1 MTDRLSEYGWGFQV
15 KVLAAMFTDRIFLQQ
30 ISDIIQADYFESD
43 ANSWLLEV
51 ILTHFTEY
59 KAPPSKDV
67 LKVKLTELHDDG
79 PESVLKAA
87 ILEQLKDVFRFMESD
102 DLTFVKDEILK
113 FCKNQ
118 EIKRAIM
125 ESVGLLQLGNYD
137 QIKTNMDK
145 AMKAGADTDI
155 GLDYKTSVAA
165 RYDEAARHTITT
177 GWDVVDDLMDGGLAN
192 GELGVVMAPAGIG
205 KSWLLINIGANAI
218 KAGHTVIHY
227 TLELNKEYVGQR
239 YDSVLT
245 GINAQTLK
253 HHQDTVQDKMDTLK
267 GELIVKYYPTKS
279 VGVMGLKAHLEKSIM
294 LGKKPALVIVDY
306 GDLLKINVKKDKH
319 EALEELY
326 EDLRGMAGEYDV
338 PVWTASQAGRS
349 ALEEDIIEAD
359 KIASSYGKV
368 MVADFLMSL
377 SRKVEDKMSGTGR
390 GHVIKNRFGPDGIT
404 LPCKIN
410 TNNGQFQFFE
420 PQTTQGK
427 QTTQVM
433 KTGENIVKKNLAQKF
448 KDMGGSFG

>member
-1 MTDRLSEYGWGFQV
+1 MTDKLSEYGYGFQI
-15 KVLAAMFTDRIFLQQ
+15 KVLASMFTDRIFLQQ
-30 ISDIIQADYFESD
+30 IADIIQPSYFESES
-43 ANSWLLEV
+43 NIWLLEI
-51 ILTHFTEY
+51 ILEHFNQY

-67 LKVKLTELHDDG
+67 LKVKLTELSDDG
-79 PESVLKAA
+79 PESILKTA
-87 ILEQLKDVFRFMESD
+87 ILEQLKEVFRYMESD
-102 DLTFVKDEILK
+102 DLSFVKDEILK

-125 ESVGLLQLGNYD
+125 DSVGLLKMGNYD
-137 QIKTNMDK
+137 EIKSKIDG
-145 AMKAGADTDI
+145 AMKAGADTNI
-155 GLDYKTSVAA
+155 GLDYKVNIQA
-165 RYDEAARHTITT
+165 RYAEASRHTITT
-177 GWDVVDDLMDGGLAN
+177 GWDVIDDLMDGGLAP

-205 KSWLLINIGANAI
+205 KSWMLINIGANAI

-227 TLELNKEYVGQR
+227 TLELNENYVGQR

-253 HHQDTVQDKMDTLK
+253 HHQDTVEEKMASLRGD
-267 GELIVKYYPTKS
+267 LIVKYFPTKS
-279 VGVMGLKAHLEKSIM
+279 VGVMGLKAHLEKTIM
-294 LGKKPALVIVDY
+294 LGKTPALVIVDY
-306 GDLLKINVKKDKH
+306 GDLLKINAKKDKH

-326 EDLRGMAGEYDV
+326 EELRGMAGEYDI

-349 ALEEDIIEAD
+349 ALEEDVIEAD

-404 LPCKIN
+404 LPSKIN

-420 PQTTQGK
+420 PQTAQGK
-427 QTTQVM
+427 QTTQTM
-433 KTGENIVKKNLAQKF
+433 KTGENMMKKNLAQKF
-448 KDMGGSFG
+448 KDLGGTLG

>member
-1 MTDRLSEYGWGFQV
+1 MTDRLSEYGYGFQI
-15 KVLAAMFTDRIFLQQ
+15 KVLAALFTDRIFLQQ
-30 ISDIIQADYFESD
+30 IADIIRPDYFESE
-43 ANSWLLEV
+43 ANSWILEIILEHFITYKSPPTKDV
-51 ILTHFTEY
+51 IKVKITDIQN
-59 KAPPSKDV
+59 DV
-67 LKVKLTELHDDG
+67 LKA
-79 PESVLKAA
+79 S
-87 ILEQLKDVFRFMESD
+87 ILEQLKDVFRYMESD
-102 DLTFVKDEILK
+102 DLSFVKNEILK

-125 ESVGLLQLGNYD
+125 DSVSLLQQGNFD
-137 QIKTNMDK
+137 QIKNKIDS
-145 AMKAGADTDI
+145 AMKAGSDTNI
-155 GLDYKTSVAA
+155 GLDYKKDIA
-165 RYDEAARHTITT
+165 RRYNQAARHCTAT
-177 GWDVVDDLMDGGLAN
+177 GWDVIDDLMDGGLAQ

-205 KSWLLINIGANAI
+205 KSWLLINIGANAMR
-218 KAGHTVIHY
+218 AGKTVLHY
-227 TLELNKEYVGQR
+227 TLELNEDYVGQR
-239 YDSVLT
+239 YDSVIM
-245 GINAQTLK
+245 GINAQNLK
-253 HHQDTVQDKMDTLK
+253 NYQDEIQQRMDTLT
-267 GELIVKYYPTKS
+267 GNLIVKHYPTKS
-279 VGVMGLKAHLEKSIM
+279 VGVMGLKAHLEKTIM
-294 LGKKPALVIVDY
+294 LGQKPDLVIVDY
-306 GDLLKINVKKDKH
+306 GDLLKINAKKDKH

-326 EDLRGMAGEYDV
+326 EDLRGMAGEYEI

-433 KTGENIVKKNLAQKF
+433 KSGENIMKKNLAQRF
-448 KDMGGSFG
+448 KDMGGNFG